1 MKFSRFIFTFLFL
14 VILVSCTS
22 TLKTQKQQ
30 FVLIDQKI
38 LSCDYNG
45 AATDLENAKETYYKK
60 KDQVVYY
67 LDLGMLYH
75 YGKQFEKSNE
85 MLTKAENAISE
96 LYTKS
101 VSRAV
106 TSMLLNDNVL
116 EYSGEDYED
125 IYLNLF
131 KALNYL
137 ELKKFDDAFVEIR
150 RIDEKLKLL
159 NGKYNKLTDKFN
171 LSKDKKS
178 DFKAGKNKF
187 HNSAL
192 ARYFSLLLYRA
203 ENKWDDVYIDY
214 KKMEEA
220 WNNQSQIY
228 DYVMPNLKK
237 SLKKTKKAKL
247 NIFSFTGRCPD
258 KKAKTLYIHTEKNS
272 IIIGTTDENPKGKA
286 TLETL
291 NVFPWKDVK
300 KGYHFKFQVPYMK
313 NRDSS
318 VKYVKVKI
326 DNEEVKTLQKIEDIS
341 KVAFETYKVKEPI
354 TYLKT
359 ITRAVIK
366 GLFAEKRKEEME
378 AKIQN
383 PLLGFAARM
392 ATDLAMDATEN
403 ADLRISRYFPSIA
416 LTEEFLI
423 ESGIH
428 TVKIE
433 YYGINNTLLH
443 IDEKTDVEVIQGKLN
458 LMESFYLN

>member
-1 MKFSRFIFTFLFL
+1 M
-14 VILVSCTS
+14 VSCSS
-22 TLKTQKQQ
+22 TLKTQKQL
-30 FVLIDQKI
+30 VVVIDQKI
-38 LSCDYNG
+38 LSSDYIG

-75 YGKQFEKSNE
+75 YGRQFEKSNE
-85 MLTKAENAISE
+85 MLTKAEDAISE
-96 LYTKS
+96 LYSKS
-101 VSRAV
+101 ISRAV

-137 ELKKFDDAFVEIR
+137 ELNKFDDAFVELR

-159 NGKYNKLTDKFN
+159 DGKYNKLTNKFN
-171 LSKDKKS
+171 LSKDKKAE
-178 DFKAGKNKF
+178 FKAGKNKF

-192 ARYFSLLLYRA
+192 ARYLSLLLYRV

-214 KKMEEA
+214 KKIEEA

-228 DYVMPNLKK
+228 DYTMPNLKK

-272 IIIGTTDENPKGKA
+272 IIIGTTDENPQGKT

-291 NVFPWKDVK
+291 NVFPWKDIK

-341 KVAFETYKVKEPI
+341 KVAYETYKVKEPI

-392 ATDLAMDATEN
+392 ATDLVMDATEN
-403 ADLRISRYFPSIA
+403 ADLRVSRYFPSIA
-416 LTEEFLI
+416 LSGEFLV
-423 ESGIH
+423 EPGIH

-433 YYGINNTLLH
+433 YYGLNNTILYV
-443 IDEKTDVEVIQGKLN
+443 DEKVDVEIVHDKLN
-458 LMESFYLN
+458 LVESFYLN